1 MKILVT
7 GGTGFIGKAVV
18 KRLSANT
25 KYEIILLVRT
35 QHKAQSAPERIKFIK
50 TDLLD
55 PDLKQKIPKC
65 DCVVHMAGS
74 IDEHDTSLFETNVGG
89 TRNLLKACDGKTKQI
104 VFMSTAGVHGQSKGQ
119 TNEKSRFSPQTLY
132 EKSKLYSELAV
143 RRSNIPFTIL
153 RPTLVCGPNK
163 YWAQIFNL
171 AKKRFPVIGSGENM
185 FHTVFLEDV
194 VDAIENAVKL
204 PAKNNE
210 YLIAGPDPHTYLETY
225 TEIAALFQQTP
236 GPKLPVFIA
245 RILTFFFSLAGKKTI
260 VSKEHITRLTRNR
273 YYDTRK
279 AQRELAWKPKTNLKE
294 GLEKTFEVLKKYKK
308 IDFTYKKE
316 QTQPAKQKKQV
327 QTANKKEQANLP
339 DSGQKNKRPSA

>member
-18 KRLSANT
+18 KRLSANA
-25 KYEIILLVRT
+25 KYELILLVRNP
-35 QHKAQSAPERIKFIK
+35 HKTQSAPEKIKFIK

-55 PDLKQKIPKC
+55 PDLEEKIPKC

-89 TRNLLKACDGKTKQI
+89 TRNLLKACEGKTKQI
-104 VFMSTAGVHGQSKGQ
+104 VFMSTAGVHGESKGQ
-119 TNEKSRFSPQTLY
+119 TNEKSHFSPQTLY

-153 RPTLVCGPNK
+153 RPTLVFGPNK

-171 AKKRFPVIGSGENM
+171 AKKRFPVIGSGKNM

-204 PAKNNE
+204 PAKNQE

-236 GPKLPVFIA
+236 GPKLPVFIVK
-245 RILTFFFSLAGKKTI
+245 ILAFFSSLAGKKTI
-260 VSKEHITRLTRNR
+260 VSKEHITRLIRNR

-294 GLEKTFEVLKKYKK
+294 GLEKTLEVLKKYKK
-308 IDFTYKKE
+308 VEFTSRKE
-316 QTQPAKQKKQV
+316 QAQP
-327 QTANKKEQANLP
+327 ANKKEPGNLP
-339 DSGQKNKRPSA
+339 DSRQKNKKPPA